1 MVDEAA
7 QQAFLPHLIYLR
19 GVLVGKF
26 NVTRDPREPSVLN
39 LLTGR
44 SVDPGSCLG
53 QTVDVGVVL
62 FFFFF
67 FQGAREEQPSQH
79 ERQWSRILA
88 SGHESYIQAYTRSQR
103 K

>member
-67 FQGAREEQPSQH
+67 FFF
-79 ERQWSRILA
+79 
-88 SGHESYIQAYTRSQR
+88 SGSKRRTALTT
-103 K
+103 